1 MQYPFRAGALV
12 FFVLII
18 VSHCSCTGQSGK
30 DTPNTNADSI
40 PVRQKADVSLPGSF
54 NPQAGK
60 SFDSGAVNRFF
71 KNFPTL
77 AAYQQQVSNFYSK
90 RNHTLAWYDANGLS
104 ERGGNLYNKLLNL
117 DAEGLAANLQY
128 ADTLQQMVANTS
140 SEANAALCDIMLTSQ
155 YFFYASQVWT
165 GLGAKGMQAVN
176 WDLPQKKLSYQAML
190 DSLLEAPASA
200 FMQNEPIYRQYA
212 LLKAQLKKYRDIEKA
227 GGWPT
232 IKADKKSYK
241 KGDSSLTIIGIK
253 KRLWLTG
260 DLAANNDEP
269 LFDDALEIAVKN
281 FQLRYGL
288 TATGTVD
295 ARLITEMNTPIKNR
309 IRQLIVN
316 MERCRWLPLALNKDY
331 LVVNI
336 PEYRLHVFEKD
347 SLAWSMNVVVGTSM
361 NKTAIFSGMMNT
373 VVFSPYW
380 NVPPGIMKNETL
392 PAIKRDKNYL
402 QRNHM
407 EWNGNAV
414 RQIPG
419 PWNALGKVK
428 FLFPNSHNIYLHD
441 TPAKTGFEK
450 DRRAFSHGCIRVA
463 EPQKLANYILRK
475 QAEWQPARIATAMN
489 AGKEQYVKIN
499 EPLPVLIT
507 YLTAWVDAKG
517 LLQFRPD
524 VYNRDERLAKI
535 MMEGN

>member
-1 MQYPFRAGALV
+1 
-12 FFVLII
+12 
-18 VSHCSCTGQSGK
+18 
-30 DTPNTNADSI
+30 
-40 PVRQKADVSLPGSF
+40 
-54 NPQAGK
+54 
-60 SFDSGAVNRFF
+60 
-71 KNFPTL
+71 
-77 AAYQQQVSNFYSK
+77 
-90 RNHTLAWYDANGLS
+90 
-104 ERGGNLYNKLLNL
+104 
-117 DAEGLAANLQY
+117 
-128 ADTLQQMVANTS
+128 
-140 SEANAALCDIMLTSQ
+140 
-155 YFFYASQVWT
+155 
-165 GLGAKGMQAVN
+165 
-176 WDLPQKKLSYQAML
+176 
-190 DSLLEAPASA
+190 
-200 FMQNEPIYRQYA
+200 MQNEPIYRQYA

-227 GGWPT
+227 GGWLT

-241 KGDSSLTIIGIK
+241 KGDSSLAIISIK

-260 DLAANNDEP
+260 DLAANNDDP